1 MNKKTHSLFIVLLF
15 SFLIVSVFA
24 QVSVGLKEGDWVE
37 YTAIYTGDAPETYA
51 NSARIEVQA
60 VQGTLI
66 TVEIITKLQ
75 NGIESSITDTFD
87 LESGA
92 PDLIVIPANLS
103 AGAEIHHEHYGTFT
117 LEGVEDYSLKG
128 ETRELVYANV
138 MQTEFSW
145 DRVTGI
151 MIESVETKETLTQTF
166 RAVDTNMF
174 QTQALDIE
182 PTVLYGIIIAIV
194 IILVVVII
202 LVSRRKNR
210 SKFSPL

>member
-1 MNKKTHSLFIVLLF
+1 MNKNTYSLFIFMLF
-15 SFLIVSVFA
+15 SFLIVFVFA

-37 YTAIYTGDAPETYA
+37 YTATYTGDAPETYPD
-51 NSARIEVQA
+51 SAEIEVQA

-103 AGAEIHHEHYGTFT
+103 TGAEVHHEHYGTFT

-145 DRVTGI
+145 DRTTGI
-151 MIESVETKETLTQTF
+151 MIESVETTETYTQTF
-166 RAVDTNMF
+166 RAVDTNIF
-174 QTQALDIE
+174 QTQGLDIE

-194 IILVVVII
+194 IILAVVII
-202 LVSRRKNR
+202 LVFRRKNR
-210 SKFSPL
+210 S

>member
-87 LESGA
+87 LEIGA
-92 PDLIVIPANLS
+92 PDLLVIPANLS

-174 QTQALDIE
+174 QTHALDIE

>member
-1 MNKKTHSLFIVLLF
+1 MNIKIHSLFIVLLL

-37 YTAIYTGDAPETYA
+37 YTATYSGDAPETYPD
-51 NSARIEVQA
+51 SARIEIQA

-66 TVEIITKLQ
+66 TVKIITNLQ
-75 NGIESSITDTFD
+75 SGIQSSITDTFD

-103 AGAEIHHEHYGTFT
+103 AGAEVHHEHYGTFT
-117 LEGVEDYSLKG
+117 LEGVEDYSFKG

-145 DRVTGI
+145 DRITGI
-151 MIESVETKETLTQTF
+151 MIESVETAETFTQTF
-166 RAVDTNMF
+166 RAVDNNIF

-202 LVSRRKNR
+202 LVFRRKNR